1 MTALKRV
8 AFIGNHLPRRCGI
21 ATFTHDL
28 HRAIA
33 ESRPDLTTCVVAMND
48 HGRTYEYPAEVQFQ
62 IRDETVEDYV
72 KAAAFLNDG
81 RFDVVCLQH
90 EYGIFGGE
98 AGGHIIALL
107 SRLRMPVVTTLHT
120 VLSAPSLQQRNVMNQ
135 IIELSATV
143 VVMAEKARELLHSV
157 YRVEPEKVVVLPHGI
172 PDVPFVETECA
183 KSGTDFADRTVILT
197 FGLLSPNKGVE
208 VMIDAMPAILRACP
222 DAVYVVL
229 GATHPNLVLE
239 QGESYRESLAARA
252 RALGIDS
259 RVMFFNQFVDKATL
273 LDFIAMCD
281 VYVTPYLNES
291 QMTSGTLAYSFGCG
305 RAVVST
311 PYWHARELLADGRG
325 ILVPF
330 SDPAAVG
337 AEIATLLGD
346 GERLHAMRR
355 RAYAFSRDMT
365 WSQTALR
372 YLKVFEAA
380 QVLGEEFK
388 RAVSE
393 RRNDWNRYPIP
404 EMRTAHLLSLCDGTG
419 LLQHAI
425 YSVADRSH
433 GYCVDDNA
441 RALILAC
448 TLAQSGDASL
458 ADNLTARFAA
468 FVQHAWN
475 PAIGRFRNFLDY
487 GRNWLEERGS
497 EDSHGRTL
505 WALGVC
511 ARSDRDPARRLWARA
526 LFAKALPAVKRFRSP
541 RAFAFVLLGL
551 DAYCDSDTQDTEVEK
566 ARVVLAEKLLA
577 ALTAVTTADWV
588 WFEDELA
595 YDNARISE
603 ALILTGVATAN
614 AAYLDAGLASLRWLM
629 TRQTASDGCFR
640 PVGTE
645 GFGLSRQVPKRFDQQ
660 PLEAAATI
668 SACLA
673 AWRATRDETW
683 TDDAWRAF
691 QWFLGDNDLGVAL
704 ANPTTGACSDGLHPD
719 RRNENSGA
727 ESVLSWLLG
736 LADIR
741 ELART
746 EAATRG
752 PERVPRLALSA

>member
-28 HRAIA
+28 HLAVA
-33 ESRPDLTTCVVAMND
+33 ATGSKVTTCVVAMND
-48 HGRTYEYPAEVQFQ
+48 HGRTYDYPADVEFQ
-62 IRDETVEDYV
+62 IRDENIDDYV

-81 RFDVVCLQH
+81 RFDVVSLQH

-120 VLSAPSLQQRNVMNQ
+120 VLPAPSPQQRNVMNQ
-135 IIELSATV
+135 IIELSSTV

-157 YRVEPEKVVVLPHGI
+157 YRVEPEKIVVIPHGI
-172 PDVPFVETECA
+172 PDAPFVETNSA
-183 KSGTDFADRTVILT
+183 KEKFGFGDKTVILT
-197 FGLLSPNKGVE
+197 FGLLSPNKGIE
-208 VMIDAMPAILRACP
+208 IMIDAMPAILAACP
-222 DAVYVVL
+222 SAVYVVL

-252 RALGIDS
+252 RALGVDN
-259 RVMFFNQFVDKATL
+259 RVVFFNQFVDKATL

-281 VYVTPYLNES
+281 VYVTPYLNEA

-330 SDPAAVG
+330 SNPAAIG
-337 AEIATLLGD
+337 SEIAALLGD
-346 GERLHAMRR
+346 EVRLRAMSK
-355 RAYAFSRDMT
+355 RAYAFSRNMT
-365 WSQTALR
+365 WSETAVR
-372 YLKVFEAA
+372 YLAVFEAA
-380 QVLGEEFK
+380 QALGEEFK
-388 RAVSE
+388 RAVSD

-404 EMRTAHLLSLCDGTG
+404 EMRTAHFLSLCDGTG
-419 LLQHAI
+419 LLQHAV
-425 YSVADRSH
+425 YSVPDRSH

-458 ADNLTARFAA
+458 SDNLTARFAA

-475 PAIGRFRNFLDY
+475 PDIGRFRNFLDY
-487 GRNWLEERGS
+487 GRHWLEERGS

-511 ARSDRDPARRLWARA
+511 ARSDRDPARRLWARS
-526 LFAKALPAVKRFRSP
+526 LFVKALPAVRRFRSP

-551 DAYCDSDTQDTEVEK
+551 DAYCDSDEQDTAVENL
-566 ARVVLAEKLLA
+566 RVVLAEKLMA
-577 ALTAVTTADWV
+577 CLTAVTTADWV

-595 YDNARISE
+595 YDNARIPE
-603 ALILTGVATAN
+603 ALILAGVATAN

-629 TRQTASDGCFR
+629 SLQTASGGCFR

-645 GFGLSRQVPKRFDQQ
+645 GFGLSRQSPKRFDQQ
-660 PLEAAATI
+660 PLEATATI

-673 AWRATRDETW
+673 AWRATHDEIW
-683 TDDAWRAF
+683 MDGARRAF

-704 ANPTTGACSDGLHPD
+704 ADPLTGSCSDGLHPD
-719 RRNENSGA
+719 RRNENNGA
-727 ESVLSWLLG
+727 ESVLSYLLG

-741 ELART
+741 ELARAD
-746 EAATRG
+746 AAMLG
-752 PERVPRLALSA
+752 SEHVPQLALSA